1 MAPYNIDRDTRL
13 QHNLY
18 DTLQTDPSLAS
29 RLLRSAAAASAATLR
44 VFVNMVVLALW
55 AAAIYL
61 TLKGLWLGGQWVAR
75 SVRSLWAKRSR
86 KLFQQEKDLESQS
99 QSQPQSQVQSQYVDV
114 PDLSYTPDSVGSP
127 MSVGSPALS
136 SVGAVGIT
144 TTTAMKQPLA
154 TSEALA
160 RSMKKLGIYVENS
173 TILPAPEMPP
183 TALMMADGYSEYA
196 FVKERSMIK
205 SQ

>member
-1 MAPYNIDRDTRL
+1 MSPYSVDRDTRL
-13 QHNLY
+13 QHTLY
-18 DTLQTDPSLAS
+18 DTLQTNPTLTS
-29 RLLRSAAAASAATLR
+29 RLLKSASATSAAIVG
-44 VFVNMVVLALW
+44 VFVNMVILFLW

-61 TLKGLWLGGQWVAR
+61 ALKGLWLGGQWVVR
-75 SVRSLWAKRSR
+75 SARSLWAKRSR
-86 KLFQQEKDLESQS
+86 KLFQREKDLESQTQTTT
-99 QSQPQSQVQSQYVDV
+99 QSLSQYADV

-136 SVGAVGIT
+136 SIGN

-160 RSMKKLGIYVENS
+160 RSMKKLGLYVENS
-173 TILPAPEMPP
+173 TILPAPQMPP
-183 TALMMADGYSEYA
+183 TAMMMMSDGYSEYS
-196 FVKERSMIK
+196 FVKEHAMIK